1 MSHEAFF
8 EDGAAVGEL
17 ASPAP
22 AAERAGPAEA
32 CSSFG
37 SSPVD
42 RAFGEYCQ
50 LLDAGEAP
58 DHAEFCARYPGIE
71 SSLAKAI
78 SVAGGFWK
86 DSEFRTKPLV
96 AWPSAG
102 QLFLGFQL
110 EREVGRGAFS
120 HVFLATEPALGH
132 RCVVIKVSR
141 LGAGEALTLG
151 RLEHVNIAPVHSV
164 VAGGSCGLAAICMP
178 YLGEATLNTLLKR
191 LRKDGVPRRAQVILD
206 VARANRAAETQP
218 RTAGAVHSE
227 AVLRHGD
234 YAAGVRHLA
243 RQLLDAL
250 AFIHARGVVHRD
262 LKPSNV
268 LLAHGA
274 VPMLLDFNLSG
285 DVCRTDARFGGTPVY
300 MSPEQLA
307 LMGTADADE
316 ARVGACSDLFSLGV
330 ILYEL
335 LTGVHPFVTPGQGT
349 SLPQMRRDLLW
360 NQQAG
365 ARPVRELIPSV
376 DRALAE
382 LIGRCLA
389 FLPEDRPSAAAALAL
404 LPPIAA
410 PRLAKPT
417 RTGAL
422 ILLAASLVGGY
433 LWVGEPPH
441 REVAVPMV
449 QPDRHTPVVVASISD
464 LQRGQEAFA
473 RKDYDAAVGHL
484 GRHLANNSKD
494 AGAWFTRGLVFL
506 KLAEQGRQSFGLAVS
521 DFSEADQLRP
531 NVQTKACLAYALQR
545 KDDGKNASVYYAQAI
560 AGGCKSAAVFNNLG
574 YIHLRLSDWS
584 DAEHCFDRALEL
596 QPELQAAYHNRGR
609 LYLMRA
615 KPGPKLFA
623 TTVPRKSGVPSE
635 EHLLQQALRDLS
647 RAIDLGPASRDL
659 YFEVALVCTR
669 LAVCDPGLR
678 DRAIGYLDL
687 AIQHGLDP
695 RQLDRNGF
703 TRVLAGHWWFDDL
716 RRRPRVAGA
725 ATEARSVVAIPA
737 E

>member
-8 EDGAAVGEL
+8 ESAATVGEL
-17 ASPAP
+17 ASPAH
-22 AAERAGPAEA
+22 AADVAGPADA

-42 RAFGEYCQ
+42 RAFGEYCR
-50 LLDAGEAP
+50 LLEAGEAP
-58 DHAEFCARYPGIE
+58 DRAEFCARYPGIAI
-71 SSLAKAI
+71 SLAEAI
-78 SVAGGFWK
+78 SVAAGFWK
-86 DSEFRTKPLV
+86 DPEFCTKPLV

-102 QLFLGFQL
+102 ELFLGYQL
-110 EREVGRGAFS
+110 KREVGRGAFS

-132 RCVVIKVSR
+132 RRVVIKVSR

-151 RLEHVNIAPVHSV
+151 RLEHGNIAPVHSV

-191 LRKDGVPRRAQVILD
+191 LRKDGVPCRAQVILD
-206 VARANRAAETQP
+206 AARTNRAAETP
-218 RTAGAVHSE
+218 PPTASAAHSE
-227 AVLRHGD
+227 AVLRRCN

-243 RQLLDAL
+243 RQMLDAL

-285 DVCRTDARFGGTPVY
+285 DVRRADARFGGTPVY
-300 MSPEQLA
+300 MSPEQLT
-307 LMGTADADE
+307 LMGTAGADE
-316 ARVGACSDLFSLGV
+316 AGVGACSDLFSLGV

-365 ARPVRELIPSV
+365 ARSVRELNPSV

-389 FLPEDRPSAAAALAL
+389 FLPQDRPAAAAALAL
-404 LPPIAA
+404 LPPIAV
-410 PRLAKPT
+410 PRLAQPM
-417 RTGAL
+417 RSAAL
-422 ILLAASLVGGY
+422 ILLASSLVGGY
-433 LWVGEPPH
+433 LWVAEPPH
-441 REVAVPMV
+441 REVV

-473 RKDYDAAVGHL
+473 RKDYDAAVAHL

-494 AGAWFTRGLVFL
+494 AGAWFTRGVAVL
-506 KLAEQGRQSFGLAVS
+506 KLAEQGQQSFALAVS
-521 DFSEADQLRP
+521 DFSEADRLRSD
-531 NVQTKACLAYALQR
+531 VQTKACLGYALQR
-545 KDDGKNASVYYAQAI
+545 NDDVESAMLYYAKAI
-560 AGGCKSAAVFNNLG
+560 TDGCKSAAVLNNLG
-574 YIHLRLSDWS
+574 YIHLRLARWS
-584 DAEHCFDRALEL
+584 DAEDCFDRALTL

-615 KPGPKLFA
+615 RPGPKLFA

-647 RAIDLGPASRDL
+647 RAIELGPPARNL
-659 YFEVALVCTR
+659 YLDAATACAR
-669 LAVCDPGLR
+669 LAVYDPALR
-678 DRAIGYLDL
+678 DRAIGCLDL

-695 RQLDRNGF
+695 KQLDRNSF
-703 TRVLAGHWWFDDL
+703 TSVLAGHGWFDDL
-716 RRRPRVAGA
+716 RHRPRVAA
-725 ATEARSVVAIPA
+725 TATEASRVVAIPA